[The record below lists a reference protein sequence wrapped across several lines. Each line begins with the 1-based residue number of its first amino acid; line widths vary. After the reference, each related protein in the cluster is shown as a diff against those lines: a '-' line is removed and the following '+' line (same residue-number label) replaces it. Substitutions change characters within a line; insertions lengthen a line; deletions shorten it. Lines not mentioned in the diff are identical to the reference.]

1 MPLKIMCGPKCVKIY
16 LVVLLILNFQSLQ
29 GLNST
34 QATKVKLNFNL
45 LALFVQFYI
54 MLMERFIS
62 NKNI

>member
-1 MPLKIMCGPKCVKIY
+1 MPLKIMCGPKSVKIY
-16 LVVLLILNFQSLQ
+16 LVALLILNFQSLQ